1 MATFDVK
8 GMTCS
13 HCVKAVTRAVQEI
26 DAQARVE
33 IDLSSGSVQVE
44 SSAPIAAIA
53 QAITDAGYEAKPR

>member
-1 MATFDVK
+1 
-8 GMTCS
+8 
-13 HCVKAVTRAVQEI
+13 VQEI

-44 SSAPIAAIA
+44 SSAPVAAIA